1 MVQQIVWCTKF
12 LCICVSSILC
22 IWLSK
27 FFYGI
32 LFIPLSTS
40 YTDQFAEVNQ
50 KNWLLRSF
58 VFTFALLLYQK
69 QKKLPIA
76 RIIFLTPEKICGH
89 KYLCIKSNHLTRT
102 RGNFHFCKIFNLGH
116 LLKVFAGN
124 RYHTIDL
131 SRLVFNTC
139 TNNWKIN
146 LRFWDHLQIYLKHF
160 YFKISLIFAL

>member
-1 MVQQIVWCTKF
+1 MFDVQNF
-12 LCICVSSILC
+12 CVFVLAAFYVFDCRNFSTAFC
-22 IWLSK
+22 LSLLVLLTLTSLLK
-27 FFYGI
+27 LTSKTDYWGV
-32 LFIPLSTS
+32 LFSPLHCYYIKS
-40 YTDQFAEVNQ
+40 
-50 KNWLLRSF
+50 K
-58 VFTFALLLYQK
+58 
-69 QKKLPIA
+69 KKLPIA

-102 RGNFHFCKIFNLGH
+102 RGNFHFCKIFNLSH

-139 TNNWKIN
+139 TNNWEIK